1 MRLGLGL
8 GLGTRKVLGHAQDPV
23 LESWLARVGPANV
36 SANTTAAAATF
47 VDTIRA
53 AGLIPK
59 IVRLSLLC
67 GNNLAAC
74 LVPLIPGIG
83 PTTDTNVNFTA
94 GRYVENSGLSGDYGS
109 YLNTK
114 TRFTKAGCI
123 GGIFFQSRSLPTSN
137 RSHIGTTDGS
147 AVYHR
152 IYHNGSV
159 NKLEGRC
166 GTDASKTSRHNTSGA
181 WHAIRTSSTV
191 NKLYN
196 NGVLQD
202 TNTTLD
208 TSVTPNAD
216 LLVFTA
222 APGAACNVRMIGYG
236 FDDGTMTDTEAAAYY
251 AAFEAFNVALG
262 R

>member
-8 GLGTRKVLGHAQDPV
+8 GLDTREVLGYAQDPV
-23 LESWLARVGPANV
+23 LKSWLARVGPANV
-36 SANTTAAAATF
+36 SANTKAAAATF

-83 PTTDTNVNFTA
+83 PTTDTNVNFAA
-94 GRYVENSGLSGDYGS
+94 GQYVENSGLKGNYNS

-123 GGIFFQSRSLPTSN
+123 GGVFFQSRSAPTSN
-137 RSHIGTTDGS
+137 RSHIGTDNGTSSFD
-147 AVYHR
+147 
-152 IYHNGSV
+152 IYRNGSM
-159 NKLEGRC
+159 NLMEGIC
-166 GTDASKTSRHNTSGA
+166 GSSASKTTRTTGSGA

-191 NKLYN
+191 NKLYW
-196 NGVLQD
+196 NGILRD
-202 TNTTLD
+202 TNTTVD
-208 TSVTPNAD
+208 VSATPNKD
-216 LLVFTA
+216 LLVFTH
-222 APGAACNVRMIGYG
+222 APGAASNVNMIGYG
-236 FDDGTMTDTEAAAYY
+236 FDDGTMDDTEAAAYY

>member
-1 MRLGLGL
+1 MLRLGLGL
-8 GLGTRKVLGHAQDPV
+8 GLDTRRVQDPV
-23 LESWLARVGPANV
+23 VESWLNRVGPANV
-36 SANTTAAAATF
+36 SANTKAAAATF
-47 VDTIRA
+47 VDTMRA

-83 PTTDTNVNFTA
+83 PATDTNVNFTEEQ
-94 GRYVENSGLSGDYGS
+94 YVENSGLSGNKGS

-123 GGIFFQSRSLPTSN
+123 GGMFFQSRSRPTSN

-147 AVYHR
+147 AICH
-152 IYHNGSV
+152 IHHNGSV

-166 GTDASKTSRHNTSGA
+166 GTAASMTSKSSTDGA

-208 TSVTPNAD
+208 TSVTPDAD
-216 LLVFTA
+216 LLVFTS

-236 FDDGTMTDTEAAAYY
+236 FDDGTMNDTEAAAYY

>member
-8 GLGTRKVLGHAQDPV
+8 GLYTRRAQDPV
-23 LESWLARVGPANV
+23 VESWLNRVGPANV
-36 SANTTAAAATF
+36 SANTKAAVATF
-47 VDTIRA
+47 VDTMRA

-83 PTTDTNVNFTA
+83 PTTDTNVSFTE
-94 GRYVENSGLSGDYGS
+94 GQYVENSGLSGDYGS

-123 GGIFFQSRSLPTSN
+123 GGMFFQSRNRPTSN

-147 AVYHR
+147 ACFQ

-159 NKLEGRC
+159 SKIEGRC
-166 GTDASKTSRHNTSGA
+166 GTAASKTSRSITDGA

-216 LLVFTA
+216 LLVFTS
-222 APGAACNVRMIGYG
+222 APTGFACNVRMIGYG